1 MKKKIK
7 FAFKK
12 ERILI
17 FLLLLLNIASELNEI
32 SLIIDKRKGKDII
45 AYSYYD
51 HISEVV
57 VNGKSSTIFNYTDL
71 LNNKLNNI
79 TIKFNRTIEVLHA
92 MFFDMKN
99 IIYADF
105 GNFNSSE
112 LCDTSFLF
120 EFCSSI
126 KSININKINTS
137 KVTNMRYMFEGCK
150 ALTSLDISNFDTSL
164 VTKMDYMFAFCY
176 LLTSLNLNNFNT
188 SIVKDMSDMFNQ
200 CYSLKI
206 LKIDNFDTSST
217 TDISSMFYNCS
228 SLISLNLTNFE
239 LEPTSYYN
247 LFEGCNEKMKYC
259 IDDSKEYDENIIE
272 QIKNFEK
279 NCSDIC
285 LTYNKQKFIME
296 KNVCLDKCS
305 MDKDFKY
312 EYHNLCYE
320 KCPNDTVPTGK
331 NNVCGID
338 DLDDKVNIKLLIG
351 IIVVSIVLIVIA
363 IIIIFCLRR
372 KKDKSIIYN
381 PLIEPNNNLS
391 LIITTIDQQF
401 NLPITCKKT
410 DVINDVLKKEFA
422 KEYKDYTKFE
432 YYIICSGN
440 VIDKTKTFEE
450 NNIKDKNI
458 LIINKRDDFN

>member
-1 MKKKIK
+1 MKKKIR

-17 FLLLLLNIASELNEI
+17 FLLLLLNSASGLNEI

-45 AYSYYD
+45 ADSYYH

-57 VNGKSSTIFNYTDL
+57 VNGKSSTIYNYTDL

-79 TIKFNRTIEVLHA
+79 TIKFNKTIAVLHGT
-92 MFFDMKN
+92 FFDMKN

-164 VTKMDYMFAFCY
+164 VTEMDYMFAFCY

-188 SIVKDMSDMFNQ
+188 SIVKDMSSMFNQ
-200 CYSLKI
+200 CYSLKK

-217 TDISSMFYNCS
+217 PNINSMFYNCS

-247 LFEGCNEKMKYC
+247 LFEGCNE
-259 IDDSKEYDENIIE
+259 EYDENIIK

-285 LTYNKQKFIME
+285 LTYNKQKFIIE

-312 EYHNLCYE
+312 EYYNLCYE

-331 NNVCGID
+331 NNVCDID
-338 DLDDKVNIKLLIG
+338 DLDDQVNIILLIG

-363 IIIIFCLRR
+363 ILIIICIRR
-372 KKDKSIIYN
+372 KKNKSKIYN
-381 PLIEPNNNLS
+381 PLIEPKNNLLLQLLINS
-391 LIITTIDQQF
+391 LIYQ
-401 NLPITCKKT
+401 
-410 DVINDVLKKEFA
+410 
-422 KEYKDYTKFE
+422 
-432 YYIICSGN
+432 
-440 VIDKTKTFEE
+440 
-450 NNIKDKNI
+450 
-458 LIINKRDDFN
+458 